1 MSFRVVDGFELD
13 RRDVAEGLM
22 QPVVVRP
29 ADVLHDGQLELGPGA
44 PDAIGDQLGLEAVD
58 ETFGHGVVVGVA
70 DRSDRREDVVVVEDL
85 GVGR

>member
-1 MSFRVVDGFELD
+1 
-13 RRDVAEGLM
+13 M